1 MNKKCLTCE
10 KLFNKKPNQSVK
22 DWNSRVK
29 YCSKEC
35 LHKSRVGKKHTAEH
49 NRKISDALKSIDWS
63 WKVGVPHGH
72 RTSNGGGWKLTEE
85 QKKAISLRFRG
96 KPKPNQSGSKC
107 SFWKGGVT
115 PINRAIRK
123 SLQYKEWRTAVFI
136 RDNRECVWCGSG
148 KQIEADHIEP
158 FSLFPELRFNMDN
171 GRTLCHD
178 CHKTTPTYAG
188 KMRTYKRSEE
198 FTVKE

>member
-1 MNKKCLTCE
+1 MGKRRVYSHSAMNKKCLTCE

-123 SLQYKEWRTAVFI
+123 SLQYKEWRNLCSCSYPFRLSHYQSNGFTS
-136 RDNRECVWCGSG
+136 GSG
-148 KQIEADHIEP
+148 
-158 FSLFPELRFNMDN
+158 
-171 GRTLCHD
+171 
-178 CHKTTPTYAG
+178 
-188 KMRTYKRSEE
+188 
-198 FTVKE
+198 